1 MENDAKQELNSF
13 INDPNKIRNSNS
25 FDRLK
30 NLQLL
35 IQIYSGLKEL

>member
-13 INDPNKIRNSNS
+13 INDSNKIKNSNS

>member
-1 MENDAKQELNSF
+1 MEIESRKELNSF

>member
-13 INDPNKIRNSNS
+13 INDSNKIMNSNS